1 MQSSVNRKDY
11 ELVSL
16 FEGIG
21 IRMHVTKAMTPNKTR
36 FHWHREMEIMLMM
49 NGSMAIHTERES

>member
-36 FHWHREMEIMLMM
+36 FHWHREMETLC
-49 NGSMAIHTERES
+49 